1 MCDRYRAYKCLAK
14 TCDELILAF
23 CWAHV
28 RRDFLK
34 AARSWPTLERW
45 MFIWVE
51 AIRELYR
58 LNTARLEAWDKTLP
72 LALQPLDFTERHQ
85 ALETKL
91 SKMQVCCEAHLHE
104 PTLHLAQHK
113 VLSSLHNHW
122 AGLTVF
128 SHSIGLSG
136 RPTGLRG

>member
-1 MCDRYRAYKCLAK
+1 MPRGLK

-28 RRDFLK
+28 CGGIFSRQR
-34 AARSWPTLERW
+34 AVGPTLERW

-104 PTLHLAQHK
+104 LTPPPGPAQ
-113 VLSSLHNHW
+113 S
-122 AGLTVF
+122 
-128 SHSIGLSG
+128 
-136 RPTGLRG
+136 P